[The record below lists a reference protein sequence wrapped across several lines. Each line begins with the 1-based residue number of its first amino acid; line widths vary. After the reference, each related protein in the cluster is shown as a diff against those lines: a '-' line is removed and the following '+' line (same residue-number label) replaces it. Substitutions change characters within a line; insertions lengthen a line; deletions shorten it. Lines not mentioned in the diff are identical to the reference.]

1 MNTLEEIKDFIE
13 KEIEVWTMQ
22 YDIAGSDDIRKLLII
37 HGRIDELKR
46 IKEKLNDLVQVKQDV
61 GSITYTM
68 SSKLAKASMELLI
81 NSDLKMK
88 NKKLQEKIKE
98 QQKQLNIA
106 NKKILS
112 QKGQLKVVNTS
123 YIPKSKVREK
133 IEEYEELVKDFE
145 EYWSKDPRQ
154 FKKEKCVDY
163 YKIEA
168 LKELLQEGEINDNIR
183 N

>member
-1 MNTLEEIKDFIE
+1 MEEAIKVLEELISWKGKNVEIRDYEIQAIENLIKGY
-13 KEIEVWTMQ
+13 KELE
-22 YDIAGSDDIRKLLII
+22 A
-37 HGRIDELKR
+37 
-46 IKEKLNDLVQVKQDV
+46 KLNDLVQVKQDV

-68 SSKLAKASMELLI
+68 PSKLAKASIELLI

-112 QKGQLKVVNTS
+112 QKGQLKVINTS

-133 IEEYEELVKDFE
+133 IEKLLEHKENINEKFDKAFYNLTDIIEFE
-145 EYWSKDPRQ
+145 IKVLE
-154 FKKEKCVDY
+154 
-163 YKIEA
+163 
-168 LKELLQEGEINDNIR
+168 ELLQDKE
-183 N
+183 